1 MYALFPRGDILK
13 KSNEKTKYIYAGLTA
28 FAVLAAGMLMIYIIF
43 RKKELAAAVEV
54 VKSILEPF
62 IIGGVLAYLLAPLCN
77 TYERWMNKL
86 LPDKKWK
93 PKLAATLAVAMSSL
107 SAIVVIAVLV
117 LLIVPA
123 TLKSLVSLVLSVP
136 GLVMD
141 FINWSNE
148 RLADY
153 PQLKKYLMNAVDVV
167 YDKFDSWTQLQ
178 LMPSIQTLLSGVGS
192 SISLI
197 FTFAL
202 NIVIGFIISIYLLA
216 SRKLFARQS
225 KMLLYAVFRPKAA
238 DLIFGEVKYADR
250 MFSGF
255 LRGKVLDS
263 AIVGLICFVF
273 LKIMNYE
280 DVMLISV
287 IVGVT
292 NIIPFFGP
300 FIGAIPS
307 ALLIFV
313 TSPIKCVYFVIF
325 IFILQQFD
333 GNILGPK
340 CMGSTTKLSAFWIL
354 FAILLFGGLM
364 GFVGMIIGVPLFAVI
379 YDIVKKLVY
388 FLLHKHG
395 RDDMLPAETEDTAD
409 PPSGTEEQPASA
421 ESVQTAQTADNA
433 APAE

>member
-1 MYALFPRGDILK
+1 
-13 KSNEKTKYIYAGLTA
+13 
-28 FAVLAAGMLMIYIIF
+28 
-43 RKKELAAAVEV
+43 
-54 VKSILEPF
+54 
-62 IIGGVLAYLLAPLCN
+62 
-77 TYERWMNKL
+77 
-86 LPDKKWK
+86 
-93 PKLAATLAVAMSSL
+93 MSSL
-107 SAIVVIAVLV
+107 SAIAVIAVLV

-225 KMLLYAVFRPKAA
+225 KMLLYAVFRPKSA